1 MHSRVCSRSVPD
13 GWSPVGGQGKP
24 TELSSVRCAGS
35 GQSPVLR
42 LLESICLF
50 LHYPCGKAHV
60 NLVSLVSLIE
70 IEGTFP

>member
-42 LLESICLF
+42 LLF